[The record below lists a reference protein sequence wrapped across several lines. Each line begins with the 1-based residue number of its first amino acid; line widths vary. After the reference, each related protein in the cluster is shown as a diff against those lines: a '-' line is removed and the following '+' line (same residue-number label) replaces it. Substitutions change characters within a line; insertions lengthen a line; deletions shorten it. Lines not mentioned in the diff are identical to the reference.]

1 MTLKTKGIFSGLF
14 CLLFGGLLFYYQGY
28 KDNSFIIYLS
38 IGLVY
43 LGWIIFLG
51 SLFGKILLTNK
62 KIGFANHKLLW
73 FKDKTIKLLI
83 YATFGIVIVG
93 SMEFTSKFGTN
104 RVNQI
109 LQTEPTENAI
119 GTIIKIDSRNTR
131 GGTKLWAIIEY
142 QTKTVKVTQAVYDYN
157 EKYSVGQKYL
167 LRYSIDN
174 PEMFEIVEREE

>member
-1 MTLKTKGIFSGLF
+1 MTLKTKGIFLGLF
-14 CLLFGGLLFYYQGY
+14 CLLFGGLLFYFQGY
-28 KDNSFIIYLS
+28 KDNSYIKYLS
-38 IGLVY
+38 LGLVY

-51 SLFGKILLTNK
+51 SLFGTILLTDK
-62 KIGFANHKLLW
+62 KIRFVNHKFLW

-83 YATFGIVIVG
+83 YASFGIGIVG
-93 SMEFTSKFGTN
+93 TMEFTSKFGTN

-131 GGTKLWAIIEY
+131 GGPKLWAIIEY
-142 QTKTVKVTQAVYDYN
+142 QTKKVKVTQAVYDYN

-167 LRYSIDN
+167 LRYSINN
-174 PEMFEIVEREE
+174 PQMFKIVERQK

>member
-28 KDNSFIIYLS
+28 KDNSFIKYLS

-51 SLFGKILLTNK
+51 SLFGTILLTDK
-62 KIGFANHKLLW
+62 KIQFANHELLW

-83 YATFGIVIVG
+83 YAAFGIGIVG
-93 SMEFTSKFGTN
+93 TMEFTSKFGTN
-104 RVNQI
+104 RVTQI
-109 LQTEPTENAI
+109 LQTEPTKNAI
-119 GTIIKIDSRNTR
+119 GTIIKIESRNTR
-131 GGTKLWAIIEY
+131 GGSKLWAIIEY
-142 QTKTVKVTQAVYDYN
+142 QTKKVKVTQAVYDYN

-174 PEMFEIVEREE
+174 PEMFEIVKLQE